1 MLFPLTLY
9 HWYSKRVGLLD
20 QDPRPVLSTEPTLT
34 EEGPGIEGRTEFK
47 GRRGGTT
54 LIGLLV
60 AGALLP
66 LALVATTWHVIL
78 KPISLGDTVLYE
90 AAV

>member
-34 EEGPGIEGRTEFK
+34 EEGPGIEGRTEFTG
-47 GRRGGTT
+47 GRIEFTGGA
-54 LIGLLV
+54 GGGAGELL
-60 AGALLP
+60 LFFIIIF
-66 LALVATTWHVIL
+66 IL
-78 KPISLGDTVLYE
+78 KCNIIFNAT
-90 AAV
+90 